1 MHAAEVNPFMSDA
14 KVFERIGV
22 IGAGA
27 WGTALA
33 NVAARAG
40 RETIL
45 WARDPAHAQE
55 MARDRANARR
65 LPGVALH
72 ERVRPT
78 SCKEDLAQA
87 DAILLVTPAQSLRA
101 VAQAFAPLLPA
112 QAPIAICAKGVE
124 RGTHLLM
131 GETLAQAA
139 PGRIVAALSG
149 PSFAHDVAA
158 GLPTAV
164 TLACEDEAVARVFC
178 TSLAAPGFRLYHTTD
193 LRGVEI
199 GGAAK
204 NVLAIACGVAAGRGL
219 GASAQAALVA
229 RGFAE
234 LRRFGRAMG
243 AREETLM
250 GLSGLG
256 DLVLTCGSLQSR
268 NFALGHAL
276 GRGEPAPGALAEG
289 AFTAAALVELARAR
303 GVDMPICA
311 AVDAILADRM
321 SVSDAVEA
329 LLARPLKSEV

>member
-1 MHAAEVNPFMSDA
+1 MSDE
-14 KVFERIGV
+14 KIYSRIGV

-27 WGTALA
+27 WGSALA

-40 RETIL
+40 REVTL
-45 WARDPAHAQE
+45 WTRDPAHAQD
-55 MARDRANARR
+55 MARTRANERR
-65 LPGVALH
+65 LPGAALH
-72 ERVRPT
+72 ERVTP
-78 SCKEDLAQA
+78 SADAQDLAQA

-101 VAQAFAPLLPA
+101 VAQRFAPILRA
-112 QAPIAICAKGVE
+112 DAPVAICAKGVE
-124 RGTHLLM
+124 RGTNLLM

-139 PGRIVAALSG
+139 PGCVAAALSG

-164 TLACEDEAVARVFC
+164 TVACEREDVARAFC
-178 TSLAAPGFRLYHTTD
+178 ASLATPAFRLYHTTD

-204 NVLAIACGVAAGRGL
+204 NVLAIACGVAAGRAL

-256 DLVLTCGSLQSR
+256 DLVLTCGSTQSR

-276 GRGEPAPGALAEG
+276 GRGEPAPAALAEG

-303 GVDMPICA
+303 DVDMPICA
-311 AVDAILADRM
+311 AVDAILAGRM
-321 SVSDAVEA
+321 SVSDAVDA
-329 LLARPLKSEV
+329 LLARPLKSEG

>member
-1 MHAAEVNPFMSDA
+1 MSQQT
-14 KVFERIGV
+14 FSRIGV

-40 RETIL
+40 ADVVL
-45 WARDPAHAQE
+45 WTRDPGHADE
-55 MARDRANARR
+55 MARTCENQKR
-65 LPGVALH
+65 LPGVRLQDN
-72 ERVRPT
+72 VRPT
-78 SCKEDLAQA
+78 ADPRDLAHM
-87 DAILLVTPAQSLRA
+87 DAVLLVTPAQTVRTM
-101 VAQAFAPLLPA
+101 AQMFAPVLRVE
-112 QAPIAICAKGVE
+112 APIAICAKGVE
-124 RGTHLLM
+124 RGTLLFM
-131 GETLAQAA
+131 ADVLEQVA
-139 PGRIVAALSG
+139 PNHAVAALSG

-164 TLACEDEAVARVFC
+164 TIAAKDEAVAQRFC
-178 TSLAAPGFRLYHTTD
+178 ASLATPSFRLYHTTD

-204 NVLAIACGVAAGRGL
+204 NVLAIACGVAAGRAL
-219 GASAQAALVA
+219 GASAQAALIA

-234 LRRFGRAMG
+234 LRRFGRALG
-243 AREETLM
+243 ARDETLM

-289 AFTAAALVELARAR
+289 ALTAAALVEMAREH

-311 AVDAILADRM
+311 AVDAILTGRL

-329 LLARPLKSEV
+329 LLARPQKSEA